1 MLRRDPDP
9 MTLTSSPLTLP
20 SEPVKNGLPHPDASS
35 PEGMDIQRELSRME
49 EMILDSP
56 RIPLS
61 RRTLIDE
68 EQVLD
73 QLELIQLALPTAFQ
87 EALNV
92 IRQKEAIL
100 LEAEQ
105 YAQDI
110 VEAAERRAAQI
121 LDEMGLMRQAEIEIA
136 QARQQ
141 VQQECEAMRDQVQ
154 AEIDQM
160 QRQAQHDLEEMRQ
173 MAIAECQDVERGADA
188 YADRVLGDMERQ
200 LNEMMRVIRN
210 GRQQL
215 RPEPPPSHLSP
226 QRPGDFSG
234 GRPYPSARPGD
245 RHR

>member
-9 MTLTSSPLTLP
+9 MTLTSHPLTLP
-20 SEPVKNGLPHPDASS
+20 SEPVKNGLPYSDASS

-73 QLELIQLALPTAFQ
+73 QLELIQLALPSAFQ

-105 YAQDI
+105 YAQDL
-110 VEAAERRAAQI
+110 VDAAERRAAQI

-141 VQQECEAMRDQVQ
+141 VQQECEAMRDQVR

-160 QRQAQHDLEEMRQ
+160 HLQAQQDLEEMRQ
-173 MAIAECQDVERGADA
+173 MAIAECRDVERGADA

-215 RPEPPPSHLSP
+215 RPESPPSHLP
-226 QRPGDFSG
+226 PPRPGEFG
-234 GRPYPSARPGD
+234 GSRSYPPRPGD